1 MLTRKDLKISALG
14 VSFLA
19 PPPELGAEE
28 VVSGSVF
35 EVLISRG
42 GFLVGRA
49 MELGVGVG
57 PLRSLFEPRL

>member
-1 MLTRKDLKISALG
+1 MLTRKDLKISAL
-14 VSFLA
+14 A

-28 VVSGSVF
+28 AVSGSVF

-49 MELGVGVG
+49 VEPGVGVG
-57 PLRSLFEPRL
+57 PLRSLFGPRL